1 MNSHESFLLL
11 TKRTSIPCSHLIKLR
26 SWIVDK
32 KCITVMTVDSLH
44 DMQKRK
50 DINALHVLADSGLC
64 WAVRYYSVTL
74 LGLLSS
80 TEPKH
85 SIQTTR
91 WPKGFPS
98 ATQFCW
104 CDVKQFLLE
113 SLPLSFLSHS
123 HLHYIKLYLIHILN
137 LHKEG
142 NPLHFEV
149 NTVNKYKIKHK
160 YKINYSFYLI
170 LKCCPQ
176 MVIKLPHT

>member
-1 MNSHESFLLL
+1 MYSHESFLLW
-11 TKRTSIPCSHLIKLR
+11 TKRTNIPCSHLIKMR

-32 KCITVMTVDSLH
+32 KCITVIKVDSWH
-44 DMQKRK
+44 EMHKSN

-64 WAVRYYSVTL
+64 WAVLYYYVTS

-91 WPKGFPS
+91 WSKGFPS

-113 SLPLSFLSHS
+113 SFAHSFLSHTD
-123 HLHYIKLYLIHILN
+123 LHYIKLYWNHTLN
-137 LHKEG
+137 LHKG
-142 NPLHFEV
+142 GRPLQFEV
-149 NTVNKYKIKHK
+149 NTVNKQSNKHK
-160 YKINYSFYLI
+160 KHKTKQKINYSFYLI
-170 LKCCPQ
+170 LK
-176 MVIKLPHT
+176 